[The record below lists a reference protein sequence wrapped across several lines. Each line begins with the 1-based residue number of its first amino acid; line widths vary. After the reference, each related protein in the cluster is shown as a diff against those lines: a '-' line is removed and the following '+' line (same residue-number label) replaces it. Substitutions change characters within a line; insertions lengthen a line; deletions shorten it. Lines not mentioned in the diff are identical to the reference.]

1 MKSNTS
7 KTSCKRGFTLIELLV
22 VVLIIGILA
31 AVALPQYKMAV
42 MKSRAVT
49 ILPILKAIKNA
60 EEVYYNTN
68 GEYTDN
74 VDELDV
80 GFAGDCVAIPGGDGG
95 LYKCADSFILDLD
108 KGDNAKAVANY
119 CPDGIDSK
127 SSCNAVRVF
136 SFRFYYKHNVN
147 TDVADKL
154 ICQSE
159 VGNDNGAKGRLLCKK
174 LGTPIVCA
182 SSVGCSEL

>member
-1 MKSNTS
+1 MEKRNTR
-7 KTSCKRGFTLIELLV
+7 RGFTLIELLV
-22 VVLIIGILA
+22 VVLIIGILS
-31 AVALPQYKMAV
+31 AVALPQYKKAV
-42 MKSRAVT
+42 YKSKAAEAVAM
-49 ILPILKAIKNA
+49 LSAITQA
-60 EEVYYNTN
+60 QEVYYLAN